1 MKALVVYESYFGN
14 TEKIALAIG
23 DALGSGEDVST
34 LKTADATLD
43 RLTGIEL
50 LVVGSPTRA
59 FHQTK
64 GVTSFLKSIPAG
76 RLSGIKVAAFDTR
89 VSLEDV
95 NSKLLTWLAN
105 AFGYAAEPIATKLK
119 KKGGE
124 AVAEPE
130 GFIVKGTEGPLKEGE
145 LDRAAA
151 WAKQLIN

>member
-14 TEKIALAIG
+14 TEKIAHAIG
-23 DALGSGEDVST
+23 GALGTGEDTAV
-34 LKTADATLD
+34 LKAVDVKPEQLAKV
-43 RLTGIEL
+43 EL

-64 GVTSFLKSIPAG
+64 GVTDFLKSIPAG

-105 AFGYAAEPIATKLK
+105 TFGYAAEPISAKLR

-124 AVAEPE
+124 PAAAPE

-145 LDRAAA
+145 LERAAE
-151 WAKQLIN
+151 WAKRLAK

>member
-14 TEKIALAIG
+14 TEKIAHAIG
-23 DALGSGEDVST
+23 GALGAGEDTAV
-34 LKTADATLD
+34 LKAVDVKPEQLAKV
-43 RLTGIEL
+43 EL

-64 GVTSFLKSIPAG
+64 GVTDFLKSIPAG

-105 AFGYAAEPIATKLK
+105 TFGYAAEPISAKLR

-124 AVAEPE
+124 PAAAPE

-145 LDRAAA
+145 LERAAE
-151 WAKQLIN
+151 WAKRLAK